1 MIKKLYPNGKL
12 RAFNVSYDDGV
23 LQDVE
28 FVRLL
33 NKYGIKGTFNLNS
46 GLMQQEFAWMHE
58 CGMVVKRLSVDGAKA
73 VYDGHEIASHTLT
86 HPNMHGM
93 NAEQILREMSQDKDN
108 LENIFGVKISGFA
121 VPFSYYSE
129 LIAECAKIVGFEYGR
144 TSDMSG
150 GYSPSEDVYFWKPGR
165 FHLSSELESYVD
177 VFLETDEELAVCQI
191 VGHSYD
197 FDAERNWDR
206 IEALLKSVAEKEDV
220 WFATHLEIVRYLKA
234 MKKADIT
241 EAFIENKSNMELW
254 FNMNGMTFSVLPG
267 ETWEFE
273 KEESI

>member
-58 CGMVVKRLSVDGAKA
+58 CGMVVKRLSVDGAKG

-129 LIAECAKIVGFEYGR
+129 LIAECAKIVGFEYAR

-165 FHLSSELESYVD
+165 FHLSPELESYVD

>member
-58 CGMVVKRLSVDGAKA
+58 CGMVVKRLSVDGAKG

-206 IEALLKSVAEKEDV
+206 IEVLLKNVAEKEDV